1 MSERERS
8 GAGRFGVGGG
18 VQALPRPELIEQ
30 PKPKTD
36 EPHVCTATWCPV
48 CQVVGLV
55 RDNPDAIAQVSASA
69 AAFAKSLRDLVD
81 SADAIAKDE
90 ERMTY
95 AIGVDIGGTKIAAGL
110 VSEAGEL
117 LKRESEPTPDDST
130 KIPAIVADLAER
142 LAGDE
147 KIVGIGIGAAG
158 FTSTDRTTVR
168 FAPNINWID
177 EPLAE
182 QVAALV
188 DLPVVVEND
197 ANAAAWGEFT
207 FGAGEDTDDLLLVT
221 VGTGV
226 GGGIVHHGQLYRG
239 GFGIAAE
246 IGHMRIVPNG
256 IECGCGEHG
265 CFEQYASGSA
275 LVRVARERVANGDRG
290 TEALKALGRRRPQQA
305 SPARPH
311 RSGSRRR
318 RAVDRAAGRASV
330 DGSARVSRSSPRSSI
345 RG

>member
-1 MSERERS
+1 
-8 GAGRFGVGGG
+8 
-18 VQALPRPELIEQ
+18 
-30 PKPKTD
+30 
-36 EPHVCTATWCPV
+36 
-48 CQVVGLV
+48 
-55 RDNPDAIAQVSASA
+55 
-69 AAFAKSLRDLVD
+69 
-81 SADAIAKDE
+81 
-90 ERMTY
+90 MTF

-110 VSEAGEL
+110 VSETGEL
-117 LKRESEPTPDDST
+117 LKRESEPTPDDSS

-142 LAGDE
+142 LSGDD

-182 QVAALV
+182 RVSKLA

-221 VGTGV
+221 IGTGV
-226 GGGIVHHGQLYRG
+226 GGGIVHRGQLYRG

-246 IGHMRIVPNG
+246 IGHMRIVPDG
-256 IECGCGEHG
+256 IACGCGEHG

-275 LVRVARERVANGDRG
+275 LVRNARERVANGDRG
-290 TEALKALGRRRPQQA
+290 TEALAALADGDPSRITGPSLTDLAHGGDELSIELLAELGHWIGEGLAILASILDPRVIAIGGGVAGAGDLLLGPVVESFETHLPARSHRPQAEVRLAALGN
-305 SPARPH
+305 
-311 RSGSRRR
+311 
-318 RAVDRAAGRASV
+318 AAGIIGAA
-330 DGSARVSRSSPRSSI
+330 DLARTEPV
-345 RG
+345 

>member
-1 MSERERS
+1 
-8 GAGRFGVGGG
+8 
-18 VQALPRPELIEQ
+18 
-30 PKPKTD
+30 
-36 EPHVCTATWCPV
+36 
-48 CQVVGLV
+48 
-55 RDNPDAIAQVSASA
+55 
-69 AAFAKSLRDLVD
+69 
-81 SADAIAKDE
+81 
-90 ERMTY
+90 MTV

-110 VSEAGEL
+110 VSEGGEL
-117 LKRESEPTPDDST
+117 LKRESEPTPDDSST
-130 KIPAIVADLAER
+130 IPRIVADLAER
-142 LAGDE
+142 LSGNE
-147 KIVGIGIGAAG
+147 KVVGVGIGAAG

-168 FAPNINWID
+168 FAPNINWVD

-182 QVAALV
+182 RVSTLV

-221 VGTGV
+221 IGTGV

-290 TEALKALGRRRPQQA
+290 TEALKALADGDLNKITGPGLTELAHGGDELSIELLADLGQWIGEGIAILASILDPRVIAIGGGVAAAGDLLLGPVVDAFESHLPARSHRPQA
-305 SPARPH
+305 EVRLAAL
-311 RSGSRRR
+311 GN
-318 RAVDRAAGRASV
+318 AAGIIGAA
-330 DGSARVSRSSPRSSI
+330 DLARTEPV
-345 RG
+345 

>member
-1 MSERERS
+1 
-8 GAGRFGVGGG
+8 
-18 VQALPRPELIEQ
+18 
-30 PKPKTD
+30 
-36 EPHVCTATWCPV
+36 
-48 CQVVGLV
+48 
-55 RDNPDAIAQVSASA
+55 
-69 AAFAKSLRDLVD
+69 
-81 SADAIAKDE
+81 
-90 ERMTY
+90 MTH

-110 VSEAGEL
+110 VSESGEL
-117 LKRESEPTPDDST
+117 LKRESEPTPDDSS

-142 LAGDE
+142 LTGDE
-147 KIVGIGIGAAG
+147 KVVGIGIGAAG

-182 QVAALV
+182 RVSTLA

-221 VGTGV
+221 IGTGV
-226 GGGIVHHGQLYRG
+226 GGGIVHRGQLYRG

-246 IGHMRIVPNG
+246 IGHMRIVPDG
-256 IECGCGEHG
+256 ITCGCGEHG

-290 TEALKALGRRRPQQA
+290 SEALKALADGDLNNITGPGLTELAHGGDGLSIELLSDVGRWIGEGLAILASILDPRVIAIGGGVAAAGDLLLVPAVDSFETHLPARTHRPQA
-305 SPARPH
+305 EVRLAAL
-311 RSGSRRR
+311 GN
-318 RAVDRAAGRASV
+318 AAGIIGAA
-330 DGSARVSRSSPRSSI
+330 DLARTEPV
-345 RG
+345 